1 MKHKLRSIIGPL
13 LWISSFQYYVAQVLV
28 ASYWPSG
35 HSYNWLHNTI
45 SALGN
50 TACGQRGSDYICSPA
65 HPIMNLSFFI
75 LGVTTIFGA
84 LIFNKMFAENI
95 VQKIGF
101 YMMALAGTGTLLVAL
116 FPENSVSSFHILGAG
131 LAFIFGNLCLLVFG
145 ASLNELSKRMRY
157 LSFGL
162 GIVGL
167 AAMGLFMA
175 GIFGGLGIGGMERV
189 VAYPQSIWMIAFGFY
204 ILFREAHHEKS

>member
-1 MKHKLRSIIGPL
+1 
-13 LWISSFQYYVAQVLV
+13 
-28 ASYWPSG
+28 
-35 HSYNWLHNTI
+35 
-45 SALGN
+45 
-50 TACGQRGSDYICSPA
+50 
-65 HPIMNLSFFI
+65 
-75 LGVTTIFGA
+75 
-84 LIFNKMFAENI
+84 
-95 VQKIGF
+95 
-101 YMMALAGTGTLLVAL
+101 MMALAGTGTLLVAL